1 MKYVVACFLIAL
13 AVPIAVLGASKPV
26 SSGGSG
32 SGREAYF
39 RCRDA
44 KGQTFFGDSVPAE
57 CQDLD
62 TEVLSERGT
71 VLRVIDG
78 ASSRVEK
85 AQRKAADDAAKKAKD
100 DALMRDRML
109 VEAYLSVQEIERLRD
124 QRLALVDSQIRI
136 DQQNLSALSDRE
148 QRLMRQVQRYR
159 PYNDKPAAGP
169 IPDHIVEEM
178 VNVVKSG
185 TVTQERIAN
194 KQGEQQELQAKFASD
209 IKRFKELKG
218 IK

>member
-1 MKYVVACFLIAL
+1 MKYVVACLLIAL
-13 AVPIAVLGASKPV
+13 VPLQAALAAGN
-26 SSGGSG
+26 G
-32 SGREAYF
+32 GREAYF

-44 KGQTFFGDSVPAE
+44 KGQTFFGDSVPRE
-57 CQDLD
+57 CLDLD

-78 ASSRVEK
+78 AASRVEK

-136 DQQNLSALSDRE
+136 DQQNLLALNDRE
-148 QRLMRQVQRYR
+148 QRLMRQVQRFR
-159 PYNDKPAAGP
+159 PYSDKPTAGP

-194 KQGEQQELQAKFASD
+194 KQGEQQELQAKFAGD